1 MPSTRLG
8 NDVIFCV
15 HLSESI
21 DELSKNRFIRSL
33 DSQLKMNWKINESE
47 VCSSG
52 ICLHLLG
59 AIELNPNALSDIE
72 EAFKLVDLNVLYFD
86 STKPKNVFRIKATSI
101 LRPIWSPERF
111 LQKYYLG
118 NLIAVN
124 SSRVSMKSDAP
135 IWEIIWNNQIGLIPL
150 AIGMEVSFTDSS
162 QITSHKEWVMNWF
175 AQNRPKVKFN
185 SDELE
190 SAKYSELAPNQVS
203 VIIPTR
209 GQLNPNTGSPLVLEA
224 VQSTASQNLLKIDV
238 ELVIVYDDDVD
249 LSYLDDL
256 KEIVDGKMN
265 LKLVPFTPPFN
276 FSKKCNEGAQNASGE
291 VLVFLNDDTKWITPD
306 GLVELAGRSTLKQV
320 GAVGAKLYFENELI
334 QHAGIFTLSGNVGH
348 AYFKENDAPHEFGD
362 LTATHEVAGVTGA
375 CFAQRKSIWQEF
387 NGWNEDFDNSYND
400 VDYCFRIREAGY
412 SVLVANQVE
421 LYHFESLTRD
431 STLSIPTKA
440 KLTSRWLKYLEN
452 DQYFRQY
459 AQSQITKVKNVT
471 LVRKIKRF
479 IRRFA

>member
-15 HLSESI
+15 HLSESM
-21 DELSKNRFIRSL
+21 DELSKNRIIQSL
-33 DSQLKMNWKINESE
+33 DNQLKNTWKIYDSE
-47 VCSSG
+47 GCPSG

-59 AIELNPNALSDIE
+59 AIELDQNALSYIE
-72 EAFKLVDLNVLYFD
+72 EAFNLVDFNVLYFD
-86 STKPKNVFRIKATSI
+86 STKPKNVSTTKATSI

-111 LQKYYLG
+111 LQNYYLG

-124 SSRVSMKSDAP
+124 SSRVSRKIDTT
-135 IWEIIWNNQIGLIPL
+135 IWDVIWNNKIGLIPL
-150 AIGMEVSFTDSS
+150 AIGTEVSFTDSS
-162 QITSHKEWVMNWF
+162 QITLHKEWVLNWF
-175 AQNRPKVKFN
+175 AQNRPNIKFS

-203 VIIPTR
+203 IIIPTR
-209 GQLNPNTGSPLVLEA
+209 GQLNPRTGSPLVLEA
-224 VQSTASQNLLKIDV
+224 VQSTVSQNLLEIDL

-256 KEIVDGKMN
+256 KEIVDGKII
-265 LKLVPFTPPFN
+265 LKLVPYTPPFN

-348 AYFKENDAPHEFGD
+348 AYFKENNTPHEFGD
-362 LTATHEVAGVTGA
+362 LTVTHEVVGVTGA
-375 CFAQRKSIWQEF
+375 CFAQRKAIWQEF

-412 SVLVANQVE
+412 CILVANQVE

-431 STLSIPTKA
+431 ATLSTSTKA

-459 AQSQITKVKNVT
+459 AHSQITKVKSVT
-471 LVRKIKRF
+471 VVRKLKRF
-479 IRRFA
+479 IRRFL

>member
-1 MPSTRLG
+1 
-8 NDVIFCV
+8 
-15 HLSESI
+15 
-21 DELSKNRFIRSL
+21 
-33 DSQLKMNWKINESE
+33 
-47 VCSSG
+47 
-52 ICLHLLG
+52 
-59 AIELNPNALSDIE
+59 
-72 EAFKLVDLNVLYFD
+72 
-86 STKPKNVFRIKATSI
+86 
-101 LRPIWSPERF
+101 
-111 LQKYYLG
+111 
-118 NLIAVN
+118 
-124 SSRVSMKSDAP
+124 
-135 IWEIIWNNQIGLIPL
+135 
-150 AIGMEVSFTDSS
+150 
-162 QITSHKEWVMNWF
+162 
-175 AQNRPKVKFN
+175 
-185 SDELE
+185 
-190 SAKYSELAPNQVS
+190 
-203 VIIPTR
+203 
-209 GQLNPNTGSPLVLEA
+209 VLEA
-224 VQSTASQNLLKIDV
+224 VQSTASQNLLEIDV